1 MGENREAEGSDVE
14 RRVLGALLAELVGAA
29 SGRIFLLGRT
39 RVADNVDSE
48 LNRSGPIDSLI
59 EVGLPFSQDRLK
71 ILQVLTRN
79 ML

>member
-29 SGRIFLLGRT
+29 SGRIFLLGCT
-39 RVADNVDSE
+39 RVVDNVDSA
-48 LNRSGPIDSLI
+48 LMRSGRIDSLI
-59 EVGLPFSQDRLK
+59 EVGLPSLQDRLE